1 MASQYFAILT
11 DYGTRA
17 IAHALSQGQPLQLT
31 QFAVGDG
38 NGKAVTPTASAT
50 ALVHQTHIAP
60 VSAVSLDP
68 RNNKQVIVELTIPEN
83 VGGFYIREMGV
94 FDSQNK
100 LIAYANCP
108 ESFKPTESSGSGK
121 VQVLR
126 MILKVESSSAV
137 TLSIDNSVIFVT
149 RQQMAPKTI
158 TATTQNG
165 FDESG
170 HSHEINKASTTQQ
183 GITQLTNDTGLESE
197 SLALTAKAGKKLAQL
212 IATVQLALNNYI
224 PLNKRSSAVNSNDEN
239 NVATSKAVKT
249 AYDKGVEAKN
259 AADNAQRTANDGV
272 SKATAAQ
279 KSANDAQRTAND
291 GVSKATA
298 AQKSANDAQRTANDG
313 VSKATAAQ
321 KSANDAQRTANDGV
335 SKATAA
341 QKSAND
347 ANNNANGRVSKN
359 GDTITGKLRFN
370 SENENSW
377 AGFEIGTK
385 QGKWTFEANPNS
397 HEAGQRRFN
406 AFYDGGGKRMYLAFP
421 HVGDN
426 GDTVAY
432 QSWVEGSYLPL
443 TGGKITGNLE
453 IDRGNDYAGVILHN
467 KSKIA
472 IIESTPDSEN
482 QFLNLIYRTRDNQN
496 VNVVKVPKK
505 TGTLAL
511 LEDIKNVH
519 RRDYNRTINGTS
531 NWDNGKSKTI
541 TLTGSVTIYP
551 DGRIV
556 QILHLKNFRIMWFD
570 AESPTV
576 GYANAGYRHP
586 LIKIPLWSAMP
597 NKILS
602 AMPQMVRT
610 THPTTSTT
618 YVSEAGE
625 WISAWA
631 IREQGNDKG
640 NVYINTRRFTG
651 DADEIVDLY
660 VVIEGY

>member
-38 NGKAVTPTASAT
+38 NGQAVTPTASAT

-83 VGGFYIREMGV
+83 IGGFYIREMGV

-158 TATTQNG
+158 TATSTNG
-165 FDESG
+165 VDERG
-170 HSHEINKASTTQQ
+170 HSHEIAKASLTQQ
-183 GITQLTNDTGLESE
+183 GI
-197 SLALTAKAGKKLAQL
+197 
-212 IATVQLALNNYI
+212 VQLDSSTNSNAEDKAATPKAVKTVKDQVDSVQRNQANYI
-224 PLNKRSSAVNSNDEN
+224 HNSKKSSAVDSNSEDT
-239 NVATSKAVKT
+239 VANSAAVKT

-259 AADNAQRTANDGV
+259 AADN
-272 SKATAAQ
+272 
-279 KSANDAQRTAND
+279 
-291 GVSKATA
+291 
-298 AQKSANDAQRTANDG
+298 
-313 VSKATAAQ
+313 
-321 KSANDAQRTANDGV
+321 AQRTANDGV

-406 AFYDGGGKRMYLAFP
+406 AFYDGGGKRMYLTFP

>member
-1 MASQYFAILT
+1 MKTLLPEINSADKRFHAGNPAIGEQ
-11 DYGTRA
+11 GTRVTDTWLNDVQDRVRDVQA
-17 IAHALSQGQPLQLT
+17 EAHYVLQKAGFQP
-31 QFAVGDG
+31 VE
-38 NGKAVTPTASAT
+38 
-50 ALVHQTHIAP
+50 
-60 VSAVSLDP
+60 
-68 RNNKQVIVELTIPEN
+68 NKQTQLYEAIVKI
-83 VGGFYIREMGV
+83 
-94 FDSQNK
+94 
-100 LIAYANCP
+100 
-108 ESFKPTESSGSGK
+108 
-121 VQVLR
+121 
-126 MILKVESSSAV
+126 
-137 TLSIDNSVIFVT
+137 IDDNRKS
-149 RQQMAPKTI
+149 
-158 TATTQNG
+158 
-165 FDESG
+165 
-170 HSHEINKASTTQQ
+170 ASTTQK
-183 GITQLTNDTGLESE
+183 GEVRLTSDTGLDSE
-197 SLALTAKAGKKLAQL
+197 ELGLTAKAGKKLAQL

-224 PLNKRSSAVNSNDEN
+224 PLNKRSSAVNSSDEN

-259 AADNAQRTANDGV
+259 AADNAQR
-272 SKATAAQ
+272 
-279 KSANDAQRTAND
+279 SANA
-291 GVSKATA
+291 
-298 AQKSANDAQRTANDG
+298 
-313 VSKATAAQ
+313 
-321 KSANDAQRTANDGV
+321 
-335 SKATAA
+335 
-341 QKSAND
+341 
-347 ANNNANGRVSKN
+347 ANNNANGRVSKS

-370 SENENSW
+370 AENASSW
-377 AGFEIGTK
+377 SGYEMGTNK
-385 QGKWTFEANPNS
+385 GKWTFEVNPNS
-397 HEAGQRRFN
+397 HESGQRRFN
-406 AFYDGGGKRMYLAFP
+406 AFYEGDGKRIYLSFP
-421 HVGDN
+421 HVADN

-432 QSWVEGSYLPL
+432 RSWVAESYLPL

-472 IIESTPDSEN
+472 MIESTPDSEN

-496 VNVVKVPKK
+496 VNVIKVPKK

-511 LEDIKNVH
+511 LDDIKNVY
-519 RRDYNRTINGTS
+519 RRDYNSTINGTS

-576 GYANAGYRHP
+576 GYANQGYRHP

-602 AMPQMVRT
+602 AMPQIVRT

-618 YVSEAGE
+618 YAAEAGE

-640 NVYINTRRFTG
+640 NVYINTRRFAG